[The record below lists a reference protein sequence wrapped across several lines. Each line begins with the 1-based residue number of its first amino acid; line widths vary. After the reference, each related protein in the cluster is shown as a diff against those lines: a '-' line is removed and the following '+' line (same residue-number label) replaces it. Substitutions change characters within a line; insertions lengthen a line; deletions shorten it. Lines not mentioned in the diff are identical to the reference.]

1 MVNRNL
7 KTRRWNL
14 VLALVYLA
22 FVTSLLANL
31 VIVGAV
37 PALPRAGPALSEAIS
52 RQTWDLHLY
61 QLAGSHLNELI
72 GSTSFGVDVL
82 TRALGP
88 GLMQIEGNVS
98 GALLHYTERS
108 YSNLHAALHWLRW
121 TPPVTLLAALLLTVL
136 RPREV
141 RTFAR

>member
-1 MVNRNL
+1 MNRKL
-7 KTRRWNL
+7 KTRRWNG
-14 VLALVYLA
+14 VLALVYLVFA
-22 FVTSLLANL
+22 TSLLANL

-61 QLAGSHLNELI
+61 QLAGSHFNELT
-72 GSTSFGVDVL
+72 GLTGLGVDVL
-82 TRALGP
+82 QRALGP
-88 GLMQIEGNVS
+88 GLGQIEGNLS

-108 YSNLHAALHWLRW
+108 YTRLHAALHWLRW
-121 TPPVTLLAALLLTVL
+121 TPPLSLLAALLLTVF

-141 RTFAR
+141 HTFAR